1 MKEKIITYLD
11 IGILSVSSFVTSA
24 LTAVVGAGGGTAL
37 IAIMLQIMHP
47 SIAIPIHGIQQLSS
61 NTTRVLLFWK
71 DMSWPIIFR
80 FSLLMP
86 IGVWMGLK
94 VFQELPVEIIQILIG
109 SFILFSLII
118 QQIGRNRNKDFPY
131 WGFYPLGLITGALNM
146 LVGVIAPIL
155 GVLVIRKELSKESIV
170 GTLGFF
176 GFIGNLL
183 KIIGFTIVG
192 FSFMKYSLAI
202 ICVIPSG
209 IIGTYV
215 GRVGLS
221 KLNEKYFL
229 ILFRIVLIIL
239 AIKLIT
245 IDGLKLHKLI

>member
-1 MKEKIITYLD
+1 
-11 IGILSVSSFVTSA
+11 
-24 LTAVVGAGGGTAL
+24 
-37 IAIMLQIMHP
+37 
-47 SIAIPIHGIQQLSS
+47 
-61 NTTRVLLFWK
+61 
-71 DMSWPIIFR
+71 
-80 FSLLMP
+80 
-86 IGVWMGLK
+86 
-94 VFQELPVEIIQILIG
+94 
-109 SFILFSLII
+109 
-118 QQIGRNRNKDFPY
+118 
-131 WGFYPLGLITGALNM
+131 M

-209 IIGTYV
+209 ILGTYI
-215 GRVGLS
+215 GRIGLS

-239 AIKLIT
+239 AIKLIA
-245 IDGLKLHKLI
+245 IDGLEIDKLVWNL

>member
-1 MKEKIITYLD
+1 MSIA
-11 IGILSVSSFVTSA
+11 SFFTSA

-47 SIAIPIHGIQQLSS
+47 SDAIPIHGVQQLSS
-61 NTTRVLLFWK
+61 NTTRVWLLWNH
-71 DMSWPIIFR
+71 MSWPIIFR

-86 IGVWMGLK
+86 IGVWIGLK
-94 VFQELPVEIIQILIG
+94 VFQGLPVGIIQILIG
-109 SFILFSLII
+109 CFILFSMFV
-118 QQIGRNRNKDFPY
+118 QQIGKWQKKDFPI
-131 WGFYPLGLITGALNM
+131 WAFYPLGLITGALNM

-192 FSFMKYSLAI
+192 FNFLEYSLAI

-221 KLNEKYFL
+221 KLNDKYFL
-229 ILFRIVLIIL
+229 ILFRIVLLFL
-239 AIKLIT
+239 AVKLIA
-245 IDGLKLHKLI
+245 IDGLGIDILI

>member
-1 MKEKIITYLD
+1 M
-11 IGILSVSSFVTSA
+11 
-24 LTAVVGAGGGTAL
+24 GAGGGTAL

-61 NTTRVLLFWK
+61 NTTRVILFWK
-71 DMSWPIIFR
+71 QMSWSIILR

-94 VFQELPVEIIQILIG
+94 VFQGLPVEIIQILIG
-109 SFILFSLII
+109 SFILFSLVL
-118 QQIGRNRNKDFPY
+118 QQLAKNRNKDFPL

-155 GVLVIRKELSKESIV
+155 GVLVIRKELSKEAIV

-209 IIGTYV
+209 ILGTYI
-215 GRVGLS
+215 GRIGLS

-239 AIKLIT
+239 AIKLIA
-245 IDGLKLHKLI
+245 IDGLEIDKLI